1 MTTGTDGSSQAA
13 PDAGAAVRSYAGR
26 TAVVTGAGS
35 GIGRALCLELGRL
48 GADVALSDS
57 RLEDAQQ
64 TAAAVRA
71 LGVRAEAYQVD
82 VADRDAVF
90 AHAAQVAEAFGAVH
104 LVVNNAGVA
113 LHGDVE
119 VLREQDMRWLMD
131 INYWGVVHGSQAFL
145 PLLADTGGQLANVSS
160 VFGLVS
166 IPGQAA
172 YNAAKFAVRGFTEAL
187 RQECQ
192 LDGGKVSVSCIHPG
206 GVRTAIARNAR
217 VNSDRERA
225 ELVGVFDKVART
237 SPEAAA
243 RVILRG
249 LAKDRPRILVGPD
262 AWLLAALPRFLGARY
277 GQLTARGSRRLGL

>member
-1 MTTGTDGSSQAA
+1 M
-13 PDAGAAVRSYAGR
+13 
-26 TAVVTGAGS
+26 VTGAGS
-35 GIGRALCLELGRL
+35 GIGRALCLELARL
-48 GADVALSDS
+48 GASVALSDI
-57 RLEDAQQ
+57 RLADAQE

-71 LGVRAEAYQVD
+71 LGGRAEAYQVD
-82 VADRDAVF
+82 VADREAVF
-90 AHAAQVAEAFGAVH
+90 AHAAQVAEEFGEVH

-113 LHGDVE
+113 LHGAVE
-119 VLREQDMRWLMD
+119 ELSEKDMRWLMD

-145 PLLADTGGQLANVSS
+145 PLLSATAGQLANVSS
-160 VFGLVS
+160 IFGLVS
-166 IPGQAA
+166 IPGQSA

-192 LDGGKVSVSCIHPG
+192 LNGGRVSVSCIHPG

-217 VNSDRERA
+217 VNSVDDRA
-225 ELVGVFDKVART
+225 QLVTAFDRVART

-243 RVILRG
+243 RAILRG

-262 AWLLAALPRFLGARY
+262 AWLLASLPRFLGARY